1 MTHSPTVA
9 IVGGGPRGLSV
20 LERMVV
26 RAGTRPLTID
36 LYDASSPGSGR
47 IWDPKQSP
55 HLLMNTPSQEVT
67 IFSGPPTGGSARA
80 GAGPSLAQWVNTR
93 PHLRSA
99 YKGYESRATYGLYL
113 QSALQAVVDSAPRTL
128 RIRTIEATVTSTRKV
143 EGRFVVTSD
152 AGEQRWYDSV
162 VLATGHPQPKAW
174 HERPVHPSDATGR
187 VIDGDSASELPLHV
201 IESSETVAT
210 LGMGLAFHDI
220 VALLTQGRGGSFAA
234 GANGHLTYQ
243 PSGAEPAI
251 IGVSRSGLPIPAR
264 GRNQKPGTFTFTPR
278 LCTVDRM
285 MDLRSSGQLDF
296 TRQVE
301 PWILAEAA
309 ITFCLTQITNGPN
322 PSAAPDFLREV
333 ERDTGDPS
341 AVEMVYSIAK
351 CYGVSERLPSLA
363 SLARPFR
370 GSSFQSTAHWT
381 STLKTYLETDLARA
395 HRGNVTDP
403 VKAALDTL
411 RDLRPSIRAA
421 VDFGGLTPTSHEDD
435 FLARFVPEYSLLV
448 AGPPVDRNAEMLALI
463 EAGIVT
469 IAGPGATIR
478 ENEQGLLHVHA
489 PSVPGVHLVDRVV
502 DARIPRYEVG
512 RCRSV
517 LYPQLLADGLIRR
530 FRHTGDT
537 ISVETGAC
545 ETDPGTARAIG
556 HDGRPTEGLFLIGI
570 PTERLRWFTQIGN
583 GRPEVFG
590 GFTAEADLVAAQ
602 CLQHLQ
608 PDIRS
613 DLTLSGAQ
621 R

>member
-26 RAGTRPLTID
+26 RAGNRPLVID

-47 IWDPKQSP
+47 IWDPQQSP
-55 HLLMNTPSQEVT
+55 HLLMNTHSHEVT
-67 IFSGPPTGGSARA
+67 VFSGPLTGGPARA
-80 GAGPSLAQWVNTR
+80 GAGPSLAQWVSTR
-93 PHLRSA
+93 PHLRSD
-99 YKGYESRATYGLYL
+99 YGGYESRATYGLYL
-113 QSALQAVVDSAPRTL
+113 EFALQAITDSAPDNL
-128 RIRTIEATVTSTRKV
+128 YIRTIEATVTSTRKV
-143 EGRFVVTSD
+143 DGRFVVTTD
-152 AGEQRWYDSV
+152 ADEQRWCDSV

-174 HERPVHPSDATGR
+174 HERPVHPADATGR
-187 VIDGDSASELPLHV
+187 VIDGDSASELPLHA

-210 LGMGLAFHDI
+210 LGMELAFHDI
-220 VALLTQGRGGSFAA
+220 VALLTQGRGGSFAT
-234 GANGHLTYQ
+234 GVDGHLTYR
-243 PSGAEPAI
+243 PSGTEPSI
-251 IGVSRSGLPIPAR
+251 VGVSRSGLPIPAR
-264 GRNQKPGTFTFTPR
+264 GRNQKPGNFFFTPR
-278 LCTVDRM
+278 LCTVERM
-285 MDLRSSGQLDF
+285 KELRSSGQLDF

-309 ITFCLTQITNGPN
+309 TTYCLTQITNGPS
-322 PSAAPDFLREV
+322 PSAAPDFVSEV
-333 ERDTGDPS
+333 ERDTGNP
-341 AVEMVYSIAK
+341 APVEMVYSIAER
-351 CYGVSERLPSLA
+351 YGVGERLPSLS

-370 GSSFQSTAHWT
+370 DSSFESTAHWT
-381 STLKTYLETDLARA
+381 STLTTYLETDLARA

-421 VDFGGLTPTSHEDD
+421 VDFGGLTPTSHEHH

-469 IAGPGATIR
+469 IAGPGAMIR
-478 ENEQGLLHVHA
+478 ENEQGVLHVHA
-489 PSVPGVHLVDRVV
+489 PSVPGMHLVDRVI

-537 ISVETGAC
+537 VSVETGAC
-545 ETDPGTARAIG
+545 ETDPDTARAIG
-556 HDGRPTEGLFLIGI
+556 HDGRPTEGMFLIGI

-583 GRPEVFG
+583 ARPEVFG
-590 GFTAEADLVAAQ
+590 GFTAEADLVATQ

-608 PDIRS
+608 HDIRS
-613 DLTLSGAQ
+613 DLALSGAQ